1 MEKLRKS
8 LSMIGKIIREAREKA
23 SLSQAA
29 LSKKCGVSPSMIA
42 CIETGKRGTTKEIAS
57 KIAEALSIPAKEL
70 TKYCNRET
78 KKTIVKQ
85 IGLYISAPNHSK
97 MEEVLRKVNKIRTI
111 KDLEKIEQVVNEV
124 MLNQILEDEES

>member
-1 MEKLRKS
+1 
-8 LSMIGKIIREAREKA
+8 MIGKIIREAREKA

-57 KIAEALSIPAKEL
+57 KIAKALSIPAKEL
-70 TKYCNRET
+70 TKYCSRKT

-85 IGLYISAPNHSK
+85 IGLYISASNHSK
-97 MEEVLRKVNKIRTI
+97 MEEVLRKVNKIRTT
-111 KDLEKIEQVVNEV
+111 KSLEKVEQVVNEV
-124 MLNQILEDEES
+124 MLNEILEDEES